1 MCVCV
6 QKREK
11 YIATIVKIILMG
23 KHELNVLETLK
34 STHAFQHM
42 TIKSFTKRVETI
54 QPEKLEKN
62 QGKNIF
68 GANRRQD
75 SSI

>member
-1 MCVCV
+1 MKQEQDDMNKLKRPKNVPQKLMCVCV

-34 STHAFQHM
+34 STHAFQ
-42 TIKSFTKRVETI
+42 I
-54 QPEKLEKN
+54 
-62 QGKNIF
+62 
-68 GANRRQD
+68 
-75 SSI
+75 

>member
-6 QKREK
+6 QKREE

-34 STHAFQHM
+34 STHAFQ
-42 TIKSFTKRVETI
+42 I
-54 QPEKLEKN
+54 
-62 QGKNIF
+62 
-68 GANRRQD
+68 
-75 SSI
+75 